1 MKIYFLTA
9 VACLLFAHSGQ
20 AIHLTQAIASHT
32 IQISLTGLIPQNG
45 SSSHTGKCL
54 QLQVENLS
62 AQKITIESLPGWSV
76 TNLRNEAQNLLVLD
90 PLNVVLPPHGKS
102 SLALNA
108 VCTEKNN
115 AAPKPEDSFRL
126 DLAGP
131 RHELQVLAQLLYKE
145 KCYTHTAQQ
154 AVWVLTD
161 HNLLE
166 DVYDT
171 HADTLLENKLV
182 AFLATTLNKAK
193 PQRIQRPPSVPRILR
208 YPLEAEGKFEVEI
221 TRAVTIGYHLTD
233 SNLNVIETIIP
244 DQFEGRRGTARFS
257 YMLRLQRP
265 KGKYFICQRRDQQMV
280 KVQEI
285 VLGG

>member
-1 MKIYFLTA
+1 MRIFLLSA
-9 VACLLFAHSGQ
+9 VACLLFGYVSQ
-20 AIHLTQAIASHT
+20 AMQITEAIQLPT
-32 IQISLTGLIPQNG
+32 IKISLTGLKPQDG
-45 SSSHTGKCL
+45 FSSHTGKCL
-54 QLQVENLS
+54 QLQLENLGPH
-62 AQKITIESLPGWSV
+62 KITLESPPGWSV
-76 TNLRNEAQNLLVLD
+76 TNQRNEAQNLLVLD
-90 PLNVVLPPHGKS
+90 AIYVVLAPHEKS
-102 SLALNA
+102 TLALNA

-115 AAPKPEDSFRL
+115 ASPKPEDSFML
-126 DLAGP
+126 DLKSP
-131 RHELQVLAQLLYKE
+131 RHEIKELAQLLAKE
-145 KCYTHTAQQ
+145 KCYAHTAQQ

-161 HNLLE
+161 HNLIE

-171 HADTLLENKLV
+171 HGDTLLENKLV
-182 AFLATTLNKAK
+182 TFLASALNKTI
-193 PQRIQRPPSVPRILR
+193 PQRLQRAPSQPRILR

-265 KGKYFICQRRDQQMV
+265 KGKYYICQRRDQQLI

-285 VLGG
+285 VLGT